1 MACPTCVRSA
11 YRRAS
16 HHGGAERDSQGAS
29 PSERSSS
36 SSSRVSPH
44 NHFESIIYEVYT
56 KGCGLKNLR
65 ALASKIVRKVT
76 I

>member
-36 SSSRVSPH
+36 SSRVSPH
-44 NHFESIIYEVYT
+44 NHFERIIYEVYT
-56 KGCGLKNLR
+56 KGCGLKILR

>member
-44 NHFESIIYEVYT
+44 NHFEGIIYEVYT
-56 KGCGLKNLR
+56 KGCGLKILR